1 MWRRG
6 DSAHPVAR
14 EAARLEDAA
23 VAGDAHRLVARERR
37 GPRRAVRAHRERRGR
52 VGVGLPEVRP
62 DDRDRQ
68 EARRRAARAGVDDV
82 AALLVLAGGGDGQVL
97 DRDDRG
103 KALERL
109 GVPDADPPP
118 AIRAGAAAGDD
129 VTAGVDAEA
138 LGTRGG
144 EPLRGA
150 RDRPALDEARGVEA
164 TGRADGE
171 GAARRTVQAHAP
183 RQHLVHLRPAV
194 GQGQLAAVETADLAV
209 LAVGAEGR
217 VGLAEPVERH
227 LDVDVVPDV
236 DPDRD
241 AHDVADLRHALER
254 RRPPSELPGSEL
266 GVRRSG
272 SSQPPRSEL
281 RPPFPNL
288 AVMTGLD
295 TSERLWRDP
304 PARIRTRAAPVP
316 PRRRPARR
324 RPVVVDVL
332 AAAAGIG
339 LGITIGL
346 EVTAESAGS
355 LSAPGGIAIALGRLA
370 GLLAAYAMVIVVLL
384 VARVPP
390 LERAIGQD
398 RLVTWHRKLGP
409 WPLYLLLGHTV
420 LITVGYARQAST
432 GVLHQFGQL
441 LWTYPG
447 ILAATVGSLFLFA
460 AAITSYRLARRRL
473 AYETWWSVHLYTYL
487 ALFLSF
493 SHQIDTGASFVG
505 HPVARAWWTALWLGP
520 LAVVLAARIGLPVW
534 RSLRHRV
541 RVVGARQEGPGV
553 VSILLRGRRLDRLPV
568 AGGQFFQW
576 RFLRRGVWWQAHPYS
591 LSAAPNGDLLRITV
605 KDLGDHS
612 SGLARALVGTRV
624 AIEGPY
630 GTFTADTA
638 TRDRVVLIGAGVGA
652 APILALLQDLP
663 DTTDVIAVLRASTR
677 ADLVLRDAIAREAG
691 RRGGRLVELV
701 GPRGRVRMDTASLR
715 GLVPDLPGRDVY
727 VCGAEAL
734 SRRLA
739 GELTRAG
746 VPE

>member
-23 VAGDAHRLVARERR
+23 VAGDADRLVARERR

-52 VGVGLPEVRP
+52 VGVGLPEVRA

-118 AIRAGAAAGDD
+118 AIGAGAAAGDD

-144 EPLRGA
+144 EPLRRA

-194 GQGQLAAVETADLAV
+194 GQGQLAAVEAADLAV

-241 AHDVADLRHALER
+241 AHDVADLRHAMER
-254 RRPPSELPGSEL
+254 RRPPWELPGSEL

-304 PARIRTRAAPVP
+304 PARIRPRAPPVP

-355 LSAPGGIAIALGRLA
+355 LSAPGGIATASGRLT
-370 GLLAAYAMVIVVLL
+370 GLLAAYAMVVVVLL

-398 RLVTWHRKLGP
+398 RLVAWHRRLGP
-409 WPLYLLLGHTV
+409 WPLYLLVAHAV
-420 LITVGYARQAST
+420 LITAGYAQQAHD
-432 GVLHQFGQL
+432 GVLHEFGQL
-441 LWTYPG
+441 LLTYPG
-447 ILAATVGSLFLFA
+447 ILAATAGSILLFA
-460 AAITSYRLARRRL
+460 AGISSYRLARRRM

-493 SHQIDTGASFVG
+493 SHQIGTGASFVG
-505 HPVARAWWTALWLGP
+505 HPLARGWWTSLWLGT
-520 LAVVLAARIGLPVW
+520 LGVVATARIGLPVW
-534 RSLRHRV
+534 RSLRHQV
-541 RVVGARQEGPGV
+541 RVVGASLGGPGV
-553 VSILLRGRRLDRLPV
+553 VTIVLRGRKLDRLP
-568 AGGQFFQW
+568 
-576 RFLRRGVWWQAHPYS
+576 
-591 LSAAPNGDLLRITV
+591 
-605 KDLGDHS
+605 
-612 SGLARALVGTRV
+612 
-624 AIEGPY
+624 
-630 GTFTADTA
+630 
-638 TRDRVVLIGAGVGA
+638 
-652 APILALLQDLP
+652 
-663 DTTDVIAVLRASTR
+663 
-677 ADLVLRDAIAREAG
+677 
-691 RRGGRLVELV
+691 
-701 GPRGRVRMDTASLR
+701 
-715 GLVPDLPGRDVY
+715 
-727 VCGAEAL
+727 
-734 SRRLA
+734 
-739 GELTRAG
+739 
-746 VPE
+746 